1 MGRSLRALVLLG
13 LLSARAAAAPVEDDD
28 PDYDDYD
35 IEESLSAEQL
45 RAMHSKMDKDGNG
58 RVSLPEVM
66 AHAQEL
72 AAAIAA
78 KDMNAIL
85 EEVDTNKDGVLSL
98 QEHLNDIMTQ
108 ADGGDA
114 EELKELEDRK
124 QVENDK
130 FKAADTD
137 GDGRLTL
144 NELPALFYPETHDG
158 VLSITVAATMKQK
171 DLDKDGR
178 LSPKEF
184 WEADDFGG
192 DDLDLSEEEKADF
205 EKLDQNGDG
214 SLSVEE
220 LRAWESGTFHTE
232 EAMKSLFE
240 IADKD
245 SDMHLTA
252 DEIAEAR
259 ELVAASDAQYHLIEW
274 AEHHEL

>member
-1 MGRSLRALVLLG
+1 MRALVLLG

-144 NELPALFYPETHDG
+144 SELPALFYPETHDG